1 MRWRRYSA
9 SPFAA
14 LLPILPVLPVL
25 LAVACGSGNATD
37 GIADADAGSGVDGAA
52 SEGDGSLAQDDAAVS
67 ADAARDAAATCAPV
81 TDVSDTTLLTAVAA
95 GEYVLTIPA
104 RSTSKTSWGAAQNEA
119 LILDVRRNG
128 TFLAHVVLHQGQA
141 QFAYTMHTGALAKGD
156 VLTARVSTL
165 SAMNAAPSATICAPS
180 LVSAASFGAM
190 AEAVTHAPIY
200 VWPIPKRFDDVPL
213 VVSYGRGSKEFV
225 SFFTNENGGTT
236 QLCGGGADGLTQEIR
251 LWGRASDIESSYNGG
266 TGVFE
271 RCGNAGGTG
280 TLRME
285 AAHPFL
291 YYGNGHNNLFEDRSG
306 YGNSCGSSGDNKAD
320 GDLPGWGSAASGASD
335 DTKYSVVLRPVPF
348 DSDAIAYS
356 LGGAPRERV
365 IASYAPWLHRL
376 TGLEVG
382 REGKVDNVET
392 FTFDR
397 YLHADVYVADVDGPN
412 FMCPPT
418 FQGGGFVLR
427 SHTKD
432 GVTDSAGRI
441 TTYSCSAQQWKHV
454 SIPLASPHAASDF
467 DQLIFDAYDN
477 DGIYILAIGDVY
489 VVAADGDNG
498 ATLGSVR
505 KGAKVLGQYVDDDQ
519 SGCVAGMSTYNG
531 KMYPCVANLYSF
543 AP

>member
-1 MRWRRYSA
+1 MRGHRPVTATAACYFFSA
-9 SPFAA
+9 LTGIIAA
-14 LLPILPVLPVL
+14 
-25 LAVACGSGNATD
+25 ACGSGSSVGADED
-37 GIADADAGSGVDGAA
+37 GGAVIADDGAA
-52 SEGDGSLAQDDAAVS
+52 GTDGPTPFPTDAGEPADAP
-67 ADAARDAAATCAPV
+67 ADAAPV
-81 TDVSDTTLLTAVAA
+81 CVPITDVADTALLTAGAA
-95 GEYVLTIPA
+95 GEYVLTLPA

-119 LILDVRRNG
+119 LILEVRKNG
-128 TFLAHVVLHQGQA
+128 ALLAHVVIHQGQA
-141 QFAYTMHTGALAKGD
+141 QFAYSMHTGALAKGD

-165 SAMNAAPSATICAPS
+165 SAVNAARSAAVCGPS
-180 LVSAASFGAM
+180 LVTAASFGAM
-190 AEAVTHAPIY
+190 ADAITHAPIY
-200 VWPIPKRFDDVPL
+200 VWPIPKRFDDMPL
-213 VVSYGRGSKEFV
+213 VVSYARASKEFV

-251 LWGRASDIESSYNGG
+251 LWGRGADIESSYNAG
-266 TGVFE
+266 TNVFE
-271 RCGNAGGTG
+271 RCPNASGTG

-285 AAHPFL
+285 SAHPFL
-291 YYGNGHNNLFEDRSG
+291 YYSNGHNNLFEDRSG
-306 YGNSCGSSGDNKAD
+306 YGSSCGSSSDNKAD
-320 GDLPGWGSAASGASD
+320 GDFPGWGSAASGPGD
-335 DTKYSVVLRPVPF
+335 DAKYSVVLRPVPF

-365 IASYAPWLHRL
+365 LSSYAPWFLRL

-418 FQGGGFVLR
+418 LQGGGFVLR

-432 GVTDSAGRI
+432 GATDSAGRI
-441 TTYSCSAQQWKHV
+441 TTYSCSGQQWKHV
-454 SIPLASPHAASDF
+454 SIPLAATHAAADF
-467 DQLIFDAYDN
+467 DQLVFDAYDN

-489 VVAADGDNG
+489 VLAADRDNG
-498 ATLGSVR
+498 ATLGVVR